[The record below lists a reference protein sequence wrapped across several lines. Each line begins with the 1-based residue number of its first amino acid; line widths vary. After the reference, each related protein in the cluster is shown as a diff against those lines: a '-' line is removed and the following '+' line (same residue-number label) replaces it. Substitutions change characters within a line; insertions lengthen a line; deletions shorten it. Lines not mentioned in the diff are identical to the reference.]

1 MRRGTK
7 LLICYFV
14 FFGVLS
20 VVALIPEGALF
31 VLLLTAMGLPLF
43 GIPGLLVIASPTI
56 LLYSAALIPLW
67 LASSAPRGRIWLV
80 VAAAFIPAAVA
91 FGPGALSRS
100 EARQFAMRMSENDIS
115 GPAADK
121 PRSIELIGDG
131 TSGMFVVGPRFGDE
145 HASCNEICRRLLFNG
160 EVDWVRMTRLP
171 DTYMNRRAAQTW
183 HVTYHME
190 HRESCPQVYP
200 DGTTIEKAVRDRLVA
215 GECLIAETSGSGTPD
230 AAVTFT
236 TRYFDQSY
244 PPRPP
249 DGGPNHA
256 LIESVKELRIESRQG
271 DTLSPALQQTET
283 VARTLALP
291 LYFGTE
297 MHLQGGYNGPTI
309 GRDRTVMNPIDLA
322 AAMRNTFGYQIAEI
336 SAPPAED
343 PRKIAE
349 GVLALP
355 PEASPALSS
364 AQQDALNDVLAA
376 IEKQSTLSDADVDFV
391 RRVIADHRVKE
402 PKLGVLFQN
411 MFRKHSRALEPLIP
425 VVLDRISTA
434 VPQQVGHYHS
444 LLGWSLASYPAD
456 SLRPYRDQMIAV
468 VRAQPDWPSGGVLTR
483 LAELGGDEA
492 INLVIERLGS
502 KSASLFAAIAACRAS
517 PEAWTGL
524 EAPVLAYLM
533 QPKKGNQHDDEAPL
547 LLALVRFGKKSQ
559 AVDIIEKRDLPNKQ
573 RMLDRLTKFEPGF
586 GPEHCR
592 DWL

>member
-7 LLICYFV
+7 LLIYYFV

-20 VVALIPEGALF
+20 VIALIPGGALF
-31 VLLLTAMGLPLF
+31 VFLLTAMGLPLL

-56 LLYSAALIPLW
+56 LFYSAALIPLW

-80 VAAAFIPAAVA
+80 AAAALIPAAVA
-91 FGPGALSRS
+91 IEPGAFSRS
-100 EARQFAMRMSENDIS
+100 EATQFATRMSENDMS

-121 PRSIELIGDG
+121 PRSIELVGDSM
-131 TSGMFVVGPRFGDE
+131 SGMYVVAQRIGDE

-171 DTYMNRRAAQTW
+171 DNRRAAQTW
-183 HVTYHME
+183 HATYHLE
-190 HRESCPQVYP
+190 HRVSCPQVYP
-200 DGTTIEKAVRDRLVA
+200 DGAAIEKAFRDRLVA
-215 GECLIAETSGSGTPD
+215 GDCLIGETGGSDAPD
-230 AAVTFT
+230 AVVTFT

-249 DGGPNHA
+249 DGGPK
-256 LIESVKELRIESRQG
+256 LGVIESVKELRIESRQG
-271 DTLSPALQQTET
+271 GALSPALQQTET
-283 VARTLALP
+283 VARTIALP

-309 GRDRTVMNPIDLA
+309 GREKTVMKPIDLA
-322 AAMRNTFGYQIAEI
+322 AAMRNTFGYQIGEI
-336 SAPPAED
+336 SGPPAED
-343 PRKIAE
+343 PRKVAE

-355 PEASPALSS
+355 PDANPAFSS
-364 AQQDALNDVLAA
+364 AQQDVLNDALGA
-376 IEKQSTLSDADVDFV
+376 IAKQSALSEADVDFV
-391 RRVIADHRVKE
+391 RRVIADHRVTE

-411 MFRKHSRALEPLIP
+411 MFHKHSSALQPLIP
-425 VVLDRISTA
+425 VVLDRISTP
-434 VPQQVGHYHS
+434 VPERIGHYHS
-444 LLGWSLASYPAD
+444 LLGWSVANYSAD
-456 SLRPYRDQMIAV
+456 SLRPYRDMMIAV

-483 LAELGGDEA
+483 LAELGSDDA
-492 INLVIERLGS
+492 NNLVIERLGS
-502 KSASLFAAIAACRAS
+502 KSARQFAAIAACRAS
-517 PEAWTGL
+517 PEAWTAL

-533 QPKKGNQHDDEAPL
+533 QPKKRNQHEEEAPL

-559 AVDIIEKRDLPNKQ
+559 AVDIIEKNDFPNKQ
-573 RMLDRLTKFEPGF
+573 RMLDRLAKFGPGF